1 MSSLNVI
8 IYTDGACSGNPGPG
22 GWGSVFATYT
32 NANDVVI
39 YELGGPAAQTTNNR
53 MELEALI
60 QPLQQ
65 LSKKLTKT
73 TSCQIQIYT
82 DSVYVIKGAT
92 QWIHGW
98 KKNGWKNA
106 AGEDVTNQDLWRD
119 LDEVL
124 RTLKTKAELKIK
136 WDYVRGHQGTHGNER
151 CDQIAV
157 AFSKN
162 DYIDLYEGSA
172 AHYFFDILTPPPTEP
187 IKESNWKKDKTAA
200 PKKSWYMVLKNG
212 VVSRYDAWAQCE
224 AAVKGASGVKFKKVS
239 SDSEEADLLKSWGK

>member
-1 MSSLNVI
+1 MSSLKVI

-32 NANDVVI
+32 NTNDVVI
-39 YELGGPAAQTTNNR
+39 DELGGPAAQTTNNR
-53 MELEALI
+53 MEMEALI
-60 QPLQQ
+60 QPLVK
-65 LSKKLTKT
+65 LSKKLINVA
-73 TSCQIQIYT
+73 SCQIQIYT

-119 LDEVL
+119 LDEIL
-124 RTLKTKAELKIK
+124 RELKSKTELKIK
-136 WDYVRGHQGTHGNER
+136 WDYVRGHMGTHGNER

-162 DYIDLYEGSA
+162 DYIDLYQGA
-172 AHYFFDILTPPPTEP
+172 GAHYFFDILIPPPTEP
-187 IKESNWKKDKTAA
+187 IKESNWKKDKTAT

-212 VVSRYDAWAQCE
+212 VVSRYDAWSQCE

-239 SDSEEADLLKSWGK
+239 SESEEADLLKSWGK